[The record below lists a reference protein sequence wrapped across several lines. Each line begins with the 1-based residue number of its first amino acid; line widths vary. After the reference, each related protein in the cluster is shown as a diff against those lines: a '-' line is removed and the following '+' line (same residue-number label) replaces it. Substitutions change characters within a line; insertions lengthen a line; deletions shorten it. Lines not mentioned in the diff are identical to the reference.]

1 MRENV
6 GIFKLKEEMFRIY
19 NQQIFKRYCCKLSEY
34 LFKWRVPWNYNV
46 WPEITMIYLV
56 EEITGLDRPDTWF
69 ASTEGFSGLH
79 SSFYIGGETKK
90 V

>member
-1 MRENV
+1 
-6 GIFKLKEEMFRIY
+6 
-19 NQQIFKRYCCKLSEY
+19 
-34 LFKWRVPWNYNV
+34 
-46 WPEITMIYLV
+46 MIYLV
-56 EEITGLDRPDTWF
+56 EEITGLDTPDTWF

>member
-1 MRENV
+1 
-6 GIFKLKEEMFRIY
+6 
-19 NQQIFKRYCCKLSEY
+19 
-34 LFKWRVPWNYNV
+34 
-46 WPEITMIYLV
+46 MIYLV
-56 EEITGLDRPDTWF
+56 EEITGLDRPDTWFASTEEITGLDRPDTWF

>member
-1 MRENV
+1 MPPPLAFLPAVCNV
-6 GIFKLKEEMFRIY
+6 VEEIIGLDRSDTWF
-19 NQQIFKRYCCKLSEY
+19 SSTE
-34 LFKWRVPWNYNV
+34 
-46 WPEITMIYLV
+46 EITGLDRPDTWFAST